1 MTHPALW
8 WKREEQGVRCLLCPH
23 LCYQKPNEWGICR
36 TRQNIANALVTH
48 AYHHVSAL
56 HIDPV
61 EKKPLFHF
69 LPGSQTL
76 SIATN
81 GCNLRCRNCQN
92 AGISQSSPSGLTPQE
107 RITPA
112 QIVDMAKKNQC
123 QSISYTYTE
132 PTVYFEWMLDIARLA
147 KEAGLK
153 NIMVS
158 SGYIN
163 PQPLKELIPY
173 LDAANIDLKS
183 FNADTHLE
191 LCSAQLKPV
200 LKSLQPLLE
209 AKVWLEITN
218 LIIPEW
224 TDDMDTIK
232 KMCVWLFDNG
242 FSNTPLHFSR
252 FFPSHQLLGV
262 PPTLVT
268 VIETAAEIAA
278 SRHINYVYIG
288 NLPINYPETTLCHH
302 CHKTLITRMGNRLFT
317 CRLTTNICP
326 ECQQFVPGVFN

>member
-1 MTHPALW
+1 MTHAAQW
-8 WKREEQGVRCLLCPH
+8 WKTEEQGVRCLLCPH
-23 LCYQKPNEWGICR
+23 LCYLQANETGICR
-36 TRQNIANALVTH
+36 TRQNSNNHLVTH
-48 AYHHVSAL
+48 AYNHVSAL

-81 GCNLRCRNCQN
+81 GCNLRCANCQN
-92 AGISQSSPSGLTPQE
+92 AILSQFAPSGLKPE
-107 RITPA
+107 EAISPA
-112 QIVDMAKKNQC
+112 QIIEMAKKNSC

-132 PTVYFEWMLDIARLA
+132 PTVYYEWMLDIARLA

-163 PQPLKELIPY
+163 PQPLKELIPF

-183 FNADTHLE
+183 FDDDTYQNLS
-191 LCSAQLKPV
+191 SARLHPV
-200 LKSLQPLLE
+200 LKTLQLLLE

-218 LIIPEW
+218 LIIPGW
-224 TDDMDTIK
+224 TDNMDILK
-232 KMCVWLFDNG
+232 KMCVWLADNG
-242 FSNTPLHFSR
+242 FDNTPLHFSR
-252 FFPSHQLLGV
+252 FFPSHQLPGL
-262 PPTLVT
+262 PPTPVT

-278 SRHINYVYIG
+278 SHNMNYVYMG
-288 NLPINYPETTLCHH
+288 NLPINYPEITTCHH
-302 CHKTLITRMGNRLFT
+302 CHKTLITRMGNRLIT

>member
-8 WKREEQGVRCLLCPH
+8 WKHEEQGLRCLLCPH
-23 LCYQKPNEWGICR
+23 LCYLQPSEWGLCR
-36 TRQNIANALVTH
+36 TRQNLDNALVTH
-48 AYHHVSAL
+48 AYNHVSAL

-92 AGISQSSPSGLTPQE
+92 AGLSQVSPSGLRPEET
-107 RITPA
+107 ITPA
-112 QIVDMAKKNQC
+112 QIIEMAKKNSC
-123 QSISYTYTE
+123 PSISFTYTE
-132 PTVYFEWMLDIARLA
+132 PTVYYEWMLDIARLA
-147 KEAGLK
+147 KAAGLK

-158 SGYIN
+158 SGYIK
-163 PQPLKELIPY
+163 PQPLKELIPF

-183 FNADTHLE
+183 FDADTHE
-191 LCSAQLKPV
+191 SLCSARLQPV
-200 LKSLQPLLE
+200 LKTLELLRD
-209 AKVWLEITN
+209 ANVWLEITH
-218 LIIPEW
+218 LIIPGW
-224 TDDMDTIK
+224 TDDMRTMK
-232 KMCVWLFDNG
+232 KMCGWLADNG
-242 FSNTPLHFSR
+242 FSNTPLHLSR

-262 PPTLVT
+262 PPTPVT
-268 VIETAAEIAA
+268 AVETAAEIAA
-278 SRHINYVYIG
+278 NLKLNYVYTG
-288 NLPINYPETTLCHH
+288 NLPINYPETTRCHH

-326 ECQQFVPGVFN
+326 ECQQIIPGVFN